1 MNGKSQHTYLRTLEE
16 DQFPK
21 FSSKESSR
29 KSRTAGAVPKFWN
42 LTWQDF

>member
-1 MNGKSQHTYLRTLEE
+1 MVKLQHTYLHTLEE
-16 DQFPK
+16 DPFLK

-29 KSRTAGAVPKFWN
+29 KIRTASAVPKFWN